1 MQQEPLVQKYIVM
14 LLMVLNS
21 NVVNGVK
28 NCSKCIVLMH
38 DIKSNT
44 VNELDNIL
52 KELTS
57 KGYKFGT
64 LNVNSPTVHHKIA
77 N

>member
-1 MQQEPLVQKYIVM
+1 
-14 LLMVLNS
+14 
-21 NVVNGVK
+21 
-28 NCSKCIVLMH
+28 MH

-44 VNELDNIL
+44 VNELDSIL
-52 KELTS
+52 SELTS

-64 LNVNSPTVHHKIA
+64 LNINSPTVDHSIA